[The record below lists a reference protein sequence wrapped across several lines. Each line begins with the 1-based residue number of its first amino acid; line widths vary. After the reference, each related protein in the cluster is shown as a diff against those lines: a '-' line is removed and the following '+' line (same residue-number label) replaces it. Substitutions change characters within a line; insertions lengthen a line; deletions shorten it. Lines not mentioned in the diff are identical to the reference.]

1 MKKFD
6 YRVSVIV
13 PVYNSEEYL
22 VECIESVI
30 NQSISFDEIQVILVN
45 DGSNDDSLSI
55 CNSYS
60 EKYENIVVIDQ
71 KNKGVSAARN
81 NGIKASSGK
90 YIMLL
95 DSDDVISSNT
105 INDLLTFF
113 ENNYNKI
120 EIITYPI
127 CYLKGKS
134 VLLNERYKQY
144 DKGTGIYDI
153 NDYIYLNQSNI
164 NIMFKNNK
172 ESPLYFNEKMKLAED
187 QCFCTELIMRK
198 EKIGYVATAKYIY
211 RKHGGGASDLRNNPY
226 YCYDYI
232 MDYNEGLLKKYPNN
246 KYIQTLV
253 MNTLNWRLNVDNLF
267 PYHLDKKEYGK
278 EINRIKKLINMID
291 VDIIMNNPT
300 IKIDKKIFFLRFSEK
315 KFKINNSHKIVEGN
329 NEVLDL
335 NDLCGQVY
343 RMRINNKKLYIYGSF
358 CLPLENSKLKLKI
371 KKKYKNDK
379 LVSEVKLK
387 AINLLHYNFD
397 YNNDYLLSFEEE
409 INLVDLINFEFYVV
423 INNNEYKLNFE
434 FERFSAFDFV
444 NNSFRIKYDFNKKKF
459 FVSKSNFISRISS
472 YLNFETFVFKKR
484 PKASIYRFM
493 SRFLYRYKNI
503 WLYTDN
509 CHALNN
515 AYYQFKHDFVK
526 KDRVKKFYIYSKGI
540 NVNEFTEEEK
550 KYLVKY
556 GSIKHK
562 MLFLNSKKIIT
573 SFSDL
578 QVYCPF
584 DNAIRFYKDI
594 ANYELIYLQ
603 HGILHASLKNLY
615 LKRLTE
621 IDKFVISSNFEK
633 ENLIKNYNYSLNNLL
648 ETGMPRMNDVKINT
662 NVKKDTILFAPSWRT
677 YLIGNS
683 VNIKRELKVN
693 DFVNSEYFKNMYNF
707 LHSKELK
714 KYLDDNNLKF
724 VFKLHPNFY
733 DYLKYFELEKI
744 DYIKTSDD
752 GDYNKYCL
760 FITDFSS
767 FQFDFIK
774 LSIPTIYFLPDEKK
788 FKAGLHSYR
797 ELDLKYEDAFGKLCK
812 NDKELLIEM
821 NRIKANKFII
831 DKVYSDRINKF
842 FLKLGNS
849 KDDIYKYLINNK

>member
-13 PVYNSEEYL
+13 PVYNSEKYL
-22 VECIESVI
+22 VECIESII

-45 DGSNDDSLSI
+45 DGSSDDSLSI

-81 NGIKASSGK
+81 NGIKAADGK

-105 INDLLTFF
+105 INDLLIFF

-127 CYLKGKS
+127 CYLTGKS
-134 VLLNERYKQY
+134 VLLNERYRQY
-144 DKGTGIYDI
+144 DKGTGIYDV

-172 ESPLYFNEKMKLAED
+172 KNPLYFNEKMKLAED

-198 EKIGYVATAKYIY
+198 EKIGYVSTARYIY

-232 MDYNEGLLKKYPNN
+232 MDYNENLLKKYPNN

-253 MNTLNWRLNVDNLF
+253 ISTLSWRLNVDNLF
-267 PYHLDKKEYGK
+267 PYYLDKNDYDL
-278 EINRIKKLINMID
+278 EIKRIKKLINKID
-291 VDIIMNNPT
+291 VDVIMNNPM

-315 KFKINNSHKIVEGN
+315 RFKLNNSHKILEGN
-329 NEVLDL
+329 SVVLDL
-335 NDLCGQVY
+335 NNLCGQIY

-358 CLPLENSKLKLKI
+358 CLPLENNKLILKI
-371 KKKYKNDK
+371 KKQYKNNDI
-379 LVSEVKLK
+379 VSEIKLN
-387 AINLLHYNFD
+387 AVDLLHYNFG

-484 PKASIYRFM
+484 PKASVYRLM

-515 AYYQFKHDFVK
+515 AYYQFKHDFAK
-526 KDRVKKFYIYSKGI
+526 NDKIKKFYIYSKGI

-550 KYLVKY
+550 KYLVRH

-584 DNAIRFYKDI
+584 SNAIAYYKDI

-633 ENLIKNYNYSLNNLL
+633 ENLITNYNYSLNNLL

-733 DYLKYFELEKI
+733 AYLKYFELEKI

-788 FKAGLHSYR
+788 FRAGLHSYR

-821 NRIKANKFII
+821 NRIKDNKFII

>member
-6 YRVSVIV
+6 YRVSVVV
-13 PVYNSEEYL
+13 PVYNAEKYL
-22 VECIESVI
+22 VECIESII
-30 NQSISFDEIQVILVN
+30 NQSIAFDEIQVVLVN
-45 DGSNDDSLSI
+45 DGSSDDSLSI

-60 EKYENIVVIDQ
+60 EKYENVVVINQ

-278 EINRIKKLINMID
+278 EINRIKKLINLID

-379 LVSEVKLK
+379 LVSEVKLN
-387 AINLLHYNFD
+387 AIN
-397 YNNDYLLSFEEE
+397 
-409 INLVDLINFEFYVV
+409 
-423 INNNEYKLNFE
+423 
-434 FERFSAFDFV
+434 
-444 NNSFRIKYDFNKKKF
+444 
-459 FVSKSNFISRISS
+459 
-472 YLNFETFVFKKR
+472 
-484 PKASIYRFM
+484 
-493 SRFLYRYKNI
+493 
-503 WLYTDN
+503 
-509 CHALNN
+509 
-515 AYYQFKHDFVK
+515 
-526 KDRVKKFYIYSKGI
+526 
-540 NVNEFTEEEK
+540 
-550 KYLVKY
+550 
-556 GSIKHK
+556 
-562 MLFLNSKKIIT
+562 
-573 SFSDL
+573 
-578 QVYCPF
+578 
-584 DNAIRFYKDI
+584 
-594 ANYELIYLQ
+594 
-603 HGILHASLKNLY
+603 
-615 LKRLTE
+615 
-621 IDKFVISSNFEK
+621 
-633 ENLIKNYNYSLNNLL
+633 
-648 ETGMPRMNDVKINT
+648 
-662 NVKKDTILFAPSWRT
+662 
-677 YLIGNS
+677 
-683 VNIKRELKVN
+683 
-693 DFVNSEYFKNMYNF
+693 
-707 LHSKELK
+707 
-714 KYLDDNNLKF
+714 
-724 VFKLHPNFY
+724 
-733 DYLKYFELEKI
+733 
-744 DYIKTSDD
+744 
-752 GDYNKYCL
+752 
-760 FITDFSS
+760 
-767 FQFDFIK
+767 
-774 LSIPTIYFLPDEKK
+774 
-788 FKAGLHSYR
+788 
-797 ELDLKYEDAFGKLCK
+797 
-812 NDKELLIEM
+812 
-821 NRIKANKFII
+821 
-831 DKVYSDRINKF
+831 
-842 FLKLGNS
+842 
-849 KDDIYKYLINNK
+849 